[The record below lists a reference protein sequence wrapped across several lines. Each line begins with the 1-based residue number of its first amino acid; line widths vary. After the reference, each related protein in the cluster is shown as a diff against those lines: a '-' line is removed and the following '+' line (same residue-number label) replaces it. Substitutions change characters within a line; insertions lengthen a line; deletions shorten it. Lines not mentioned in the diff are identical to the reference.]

1 MKPLILLTPE
11 QYDVEISL
19 SYAGCDNFTGT
30 AVYRED
36 AGAYLHEDAAA
47 ALRRVI
53 DLLAAQGLRL
63 RIYDAYRPQEAQERL
78 WNHTPNDEF
87 IVNPRRGS
95 PHSRGVAVDV
105 TLLDGD
111 GAPLDMGTDFDSFTS
126 KSHHG
131 TEGLSPS
138 SAANRYLLLGA
149 MVSAGWDYFR
159 NEWWHYQLP
168 HASSYPLIHDG
179 EAAPCMMHDG
189 GC

>member
-11 QYDVEISL
+11 RYDVDISL
-19 SYAGCDNFTGT
+19 SYAGCDNFMET
-30 AVYRED
+30 AVYRRD
-36 AGAYLHEDAAA
+36 AEAYLHEDAAA
-47 ALRRVI
+47 ALRRAI
-53 DLLAAQGLRL
+53 ALLAAQGLRL

-78 WNHTPNDEF
+78 WHHTPNDEF

-111 GAPLDMGTDFDSFTS
+111 GALDMGTDFDAFTRQ
-126 KSHHG
+126 SHHG
-131 TEGLSPS
+131 SEGVS
-138 SAANRYLLLGA
+138 SDAAANRFMLLGA

-168 HASSYPLIHDG
+168 DASSYPLIHDG
-179 EAAPCMMHDG
+179 DAAPCMMANLK
-189 GC
+189 